1 MTATMRT
8 ALAVA
13 LLLAPAAASADF
25 YQYETED
32 AVISFTDDPARIPAR
47 YADVAERKADRPLAD
62 YERLSV
68 AKRGASIATAAT
80 TIVPG
85 PLVESRAPVA
95 GSAARTEEAAPPP
108 KTQRVSLQLDDAIVL
123 EVDTDGDEP
132 IYVDRRRY
140 ITRNGIMAPHTVVSR
155 GDKPLVY
162 INDRPR

>member
-1 MTATMRT
+1 MTATVRT

-13 LLLAPAAASADF
+13 LFLAPAAAFADF

-32 AVISFTDDPARIPAR
+32 GVISFTDDPAGIPAR
-47 YADVAERKADRPLAD
+47 YGDVVERKADRPLAD

-68 AKRGASIATAAT
+68 AERGASIATAAT
-80 TIVPG
+80 TIGPG

-95 GSAARTEEAAPPP
+95 GSAARTKEAAA

-123 EVDTDGDEP
+123 EVDADGDEP

-140 ITRNGIMAPHTVVSR
+140 ITRNGIMSPHTVVSR